1 MHRACFL
8 RWEHRAAFVATY
20 NATGGGRMQADGT
33 IREAFLSRVADAVI
47 DKIVAFENRFRRRR
61 G

>member
-1 MHRACFL
+1 
-8 RWEHRAAFVATY
+8 
-20 NATGGGRMQADGT
+20 MQADGT